1 MKKFLFIA
9 ACLCCILPTR
19 AEADL
24 SSGIYIAPKLVY
36 SFVNTDISGVGGSSV
51 EAEDSSVSVGLAL
64 GYDFNVAFNL
74 PMRIELDWN
83 MHSQIEDTGRTTGIG
98 SADLTTNIG
107 IQALFLNAYYDLHNA
122 SKFTPYIGAG
132 IGIAAVDVESFPRGS
147 FTLHDKST
155 GNFAWN
161 MSLGVSYAFTPSL
174 GLDFSYR
181 YAHFGKGETEN
192 INNITAKTDTIDA
205 HQGILAVRYTF

>member
-1 MKKFLFIA
+1 MKKNLLIA

-19 AEADL
+19 AEANP

-51 EAEDSSVSVGLAL
+51 ETEDSSFGAGLAL
-64 GYDFNVAFNL
+64 GYDFNVAFTV

-107 IQALFLNAYYDLHNA
+107 IQALFLNTYYDFHNT

-132 IGIAAVDVESFPRGS
+132 LGLAIVDVESFPVGG
-147 FTLHDKST
+147 FTLHDERT

-161 MSLGVSYAFTPSL
+161 ISLGVSYAFTPSL
-174 GLDFSYR
+174 ALDFSYR
-181 YAHFGKGETEN
+181 YAQFGKGETRN
-192 INNITAKTDTIDA
+192 VNNITAKTDTIDA
-205 HQGILAVRYTF
+205 HQGILALRYTF